1 MDGGCCLRLE
11 ATNEITFLS
20 VKFDSK
26 FLMALF
32 VLVEVG
38 TDDGGEQAA
47 GRVNLKERKKEAG
60 STHM

>member
-1 MDGGCCLRLE
+1 M
-11 ATNEITFLS
+11 
-20 VKFDSK
+20 V
-26 FLMALF
+26 LF

-47 GRVNLKERKKEAG
+47 GRVNLKEGKKEAG